1 MEKSAMT
8 QEELDALMAGDMD
21 LDEETSVEEAPTDEN
36 AETKLTHEIS
46 EDKRED
52 HYRVEAGAVWPPP
65 PPTNDHQVVNQL
77 DDVTKASEK
86 KATEIFDKL
95 ELINNITLNI
105 ENSMTEQIELIK
117 KNIDIFERLSTK
129 FDTIESFK
137 TSLEENQK
145 ALTRCE
151 EVLSDA
157 QAASDEVMM
166 TMDVMQYQDIHR
178 QKIERVINV
187 MRALS
192 GYMNMLFHSDVK
204 DDSRVGSAIHIEGD
218 GTEDV
223 ASADDIE
230 ALIASFGKK
239 D

>member
-1 MEKSAMT
+1 MEKQAMT

-21 LDEETSVEEAPTDEN
+21 LDDVASEEESEHEHDVS
-36 AETKLTHEIS
+36 HEIS
-46 EDKRED
+46 EDKQED
-52 HYRVEAGAVWPPP
+52 HYRVEAGAIWPPP

-77 DDVTKASEK
+77 DDVTKASEI

-95 ELINNITLNI
+95 ELINNITQNI
-105 ENSMTEQIELIK
+105 ENSMTEQIEVIEH
-117 KNIDIFERLSTK
+117 NIDIFERLATK
-129 FDTIESFK
+129 FTTIESFQ
-137 TSLEENQK
+137 SALEENKK
-145 ALTRCE
+145 ALSRAQE
-151 EVLSDA
+151 ALSEA
-157 QAASDEVMM
+157 QSASDEVML

-192 GYMNMLFHSDVK
+192 GYMNMLFHSNV
-204 DDSRVGSAIHIEGD
+204 DDGSRVGSAIHIEGD